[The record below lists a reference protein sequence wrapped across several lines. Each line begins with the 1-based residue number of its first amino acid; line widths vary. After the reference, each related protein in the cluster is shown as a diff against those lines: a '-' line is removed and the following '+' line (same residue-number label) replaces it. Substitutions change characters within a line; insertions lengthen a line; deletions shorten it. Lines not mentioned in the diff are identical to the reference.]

1 MSAAVSPNTSGVHAA
16 FPWYA
21 GGTAAWFTAWGVVQL
36 SVNWLLVGVLHE
48 SGSAVGNA
56 QGALQLPSLVLLLF
70 GGAIADRI
78 DPRRILAAANLFAL
92 VPIAGLALGLAQG
105 AVSHTSI
112 VLFCLALGTASA
124 FAAPARDALLSRLA
138 GPDLMRA
145 VAGLTL
151 CQFGGQF
158 LGSLAG
164 GSLAE
169 WSVLGALAAPAALF
183 VFGALATARLPRPEP
198 AGPHESALRSIL
210 AGLTTVA
217 RTPAL
222 RVPVGLVTAIS
233 VFFMGSFAVAFP
245 LVVRDVYHGDST
257 ELSFVQAVF
266 PLGTIFGSIAILLRG
281 GVKRKGRAMLLA
293 MSNGALML
301 GLLSLALPFWAFLL
315 GGLAWGTGGAVFIN
329 SSRALVLEAAPP
341 EQRGRVLSVYQ
352 LGFVGSFPIGAW
364 VTGQLCEAWGP
375 LMTMRVFAVC
385 MALVVASVAMFS
397 SARKL

>member
-1 MSAAVSPNTSGVHAA
+1 MSAANANRVHAS

-36 SVNWLLVGVLHE
+36 SLNWLIVGVLKE
-48 SGSAVGNA
+48 SGSALGNA
-56 QGALQLPSLVLLLF
+56 QSALQLPSLALLLF
-70 GGAIADRI
+70 GGAVADRI
-78 DPRRILAAANLFAL
+78 DPRRILAAANVFAL
-92 VPIAGLALGLAQG
+92 VPIAALALGLSQG
-105 AVSHTSI
+105 AVTHTNI

-138 GPDLMRA
+138 GPDIMRA

-158 LGSLAG
+158 AGSLAG
-164 GSLAE
+164 GSLAK
-169 WSVLGALAAPAALF
+169 WSVLGALAAPAGMF
-183 VFGALATARLPRPEP
+183 VFGAFAASRLPKPEP
-198 AGPHESALRSIL
+198 AHPHESPLRAIL
-210 AGLTTVA
+210 AGLSTVA

-222 RVPVGLVTAIS
+222 RVPVGLVTAIGI
-233 VFFMGSFAVAFP
+233 FFMGSFAVAFP

-257 ELSFVQAVF
+257 ELSLVMATF
-266 PLGTIFGSIAILLRG
+266 PLGTILGSVAILSRG
-281 GVKRKGRAMLLA
+281 GVARKGRAMLLA

-315 GGLAWGTGGAVFIN
+315 GGLAWGAGGAVFIN
-329 SSRALVLEAAPP
+329 SSRALVQEAAPA

-352 LGFVGSFPIGAW
+352 LGFVGSFPLGAF
-364 VTGQLCEAWGP
+364 VCGQLCEALGP
-375 LMTMRVFAVC
+375 LTTMRVFAAC
-385 MALVVASVAMFS
+385 MALVLASVATFS